1 MKKFLNVILLC
12 MVIFTLTGCKNENTS
27 ANGSAVDSVS
37 GKKIDLDL
45 SGFSTTMAYS
55 ELYNITAAPDEYL
68 GQTIRLKGNFNVYH
82 DEATDKYYYACII
95 ADSAACCSAAL
106 EFVPEEN
113 LTYPNDFPELES
125 EITVMGTLETY
136 EENGTKYCHLVNA
149 QMS

>member
-1 MKKFLNVILLC
+1 MKKFLSLILLC
-12 MVIFTLTGCKNENTS
+12 MVIFTLTGCGNESTT
-27 ANGSAVDSVS
+27 ANGSAVDAVS

-45 SGFSTTMAYS
+45 SGFSNTMAYS
-55 ELYNITAAPDEYL
+55 ELYNITSTPDEYL
-68 GQTIRLKGNFNVYH
+68 GQTIRLKGNFSVYH
-82 DEATDKYYYACII
+82 DEAADKYYYACLIT
-95 ADSAACCSAAL
+95 DSAACCSAAL

-113 LTYPNDFPELES
+113 MTYPDDFPELES